1 MDIFYL
7 GHSSF
12 RLKGKTAAV
21 VTDPYDAQ
29 MVGLKFPSVEAEIV
43 TVSHDHNDH
52 NQSQLVKGVKRVVAG
67 PGEYEIMGI
76 SIIGIPSYH
85 DSEKGAVRGKNII
98 YVYEIDGLRLA
109 HLGDLGHTLSE
120 ETIEQIGDID
130 VLFVPVGGSEYNL
143 SAKKAV
149 EVVQEIEPY
158 FVIPMHYKEAEAK
171 ASTLNLAPIENFLSE
186 AGMTVEKMPKFS
198 LKKEDIIEDQ
208 NTKIV
213 LLTLK

>member
-1 MDIFYL
+1 M
-7 GHSSF
+7 
-12 RLKGKTAAV
+12 
-21 VTDPYDAQ
+21 TDPYDAQ
-29 MVGLKFPSVEAEIV
+29 MIGLKFPPVEADIV
-43 TVSHDHNDH
+43 TVSHDHADH
-52 NQSQLVKGVKRVVAG
+52 NQASLVKNVKRVVAG
-67 PGEYEIMGI
+67 PGEYEIMGV

-109 HLGDLGHTLSE
+109 HLGDLGHTLTE
-120 ETIEQIGDID
+120 ETVEQIGDID

-143 SAKKAV
+143 SGKKAV
-149 EVVQEIEPY
+149 EVVQAIEPY
-158 FVIPMHYKEAEAK
+158 FVIPMHYKTEEAK
-171 ASTLNLAPIENFLSE
+171 SPALDLAPVEDFLSE
-186 AGMTVEKMPKFS
+186 AGMTVERMPKFS